1 MQATRSLN
9 KKLHYP
15 SFFRGMLA
23 TLVLFLVIWWLHPT
37 TEKVDARSLPFTVAC
52 SCADEGLVTPILT
65 EDKLKSEPI
74 KPKTVEAEDDSQDD
88 SEKETKTG
96 EKPQTETTR
105 TRQYPTPDEQDII
118 DEPDDWNDG
127 IIDDQVVD
135 DTQEEGGNINVPL
148 VGTTPAVDIT
158 TERDED
164 IPSTVTTP
172 GESQVIGNGAL
183 KVEIIRKY

>member
-1 MQATRSLN
+1 
-9 KKLHYP
+9 
-15 SFFRGMLA
+15 MLA

-74 KPKTVEAEDDSQDD
+74 KPKTVETEDDSQDD

-96 EKPQTETTR
+96 EKQQTETTR
-105 TRQYPTPDEQDII
+105 TRQYPTPDKEQ
-118 DEPDDWNDG
+118 
-127 IIDDQVVD
+127 IIDDDFIWDEEVDDPVVD
-135 DTQEEGGNINVPL
+135 DTQGDGDNINVPL
-148 VGTTPAVDIT
+148 VGTTPAVEIT
-158 TERDED
+158 TERDAD

-172 GESQVIGNGAL
+172 GESQVIGDGAL